1 MPQIKMERIAKL
13 PDTLNIP
20 LSSSKPLGLWALF
33 LSSSEI
39 TTIMATRIKKHHPV
53 RCKKGIGVL
62 GINLN
67 ATAKG
72 MDMAAA
78 TIAAVEVVR
87 FQNMPRKNSAKA
99 PGVK

>member
-1 MPQIKMERIAKL
+1 MPQIRMDKIAKL
-13 PDTLNIP
+13 PLTLNIP

-33 LSSSEI
+33 LSSKEI
-39 TTIMATRIKKHHPV
+39 TTIIATRIKKHHPV

-67 ATAKG
+67 ATASG
-72 MDMAAA
+72 MDTAAA

-87 FQNMPRKNSAKA
+87 FQNIPRKNSANA